1 MGLDGE
7 LDRYQF
13 EQFLQV
19 AGQAL
24 SNRKVDH
31 LPENKCTI
39 NAHAFFPN
47 KNPEAV
53 KPRDPLPLKEKCSK
67 GDSNTHRFLY

>member
-31 LPENKCTI
+31 LPENRDRIKKCVYTI
-39 NAHAFFPN
+39 CQN
-47 KNPEAV
+47 
-53 KPRDPLPLKEKCSK
+53 
-67 GDSNTHRFLY
+67 

>member
-39 NAHAFFPN
+39 NP
-47 KNPEAV
+47 KSEV
-53 KPRDPLPLKEKCSK
+53 RKSIVWL
-67 GDSNTHRFLY
+67 